1 MPTQR
6 LQPLLQAA
14 VQRGLSSSLW
24 VQEQELGHGL
34 DEHLLP
40 QADVTRQLSAND
52 TCRATG
58 RPQSHLSHDLR
69 RRLNN

>member
-6 LQPLLQAA
+6 FQPLLQAA
-14 VQRGLSSSLW
+14 VQRGLGSSLW

-40 QADVTRQLSAND
+40 QTDVTRQLSAND
-52 TCRATG
+52 TCGATG
-58 RPQSHLSHDLR
+58 WPQSHLSDDLR
-69 RRLNN
+69 WRLAN